1 LWQDCRRE
9 EQIAVILRPGANV
22 GELDVEVLQPR
33 SACAVVV
40 LQGEHDLATAR
51 ELEALLALQVGG
63 NDLVVVDLSVVE
75 FIDSSVL
82 GVLVRADRLA
92 RGAGKRFRLQVG
104 TAAIVKRVLEIS
116 GLLNHFEW
124 ASSREDALA

>member
-1 LWQDCRRE
+1 
-9 EQIAVILRPGANV
+9 V

-33 SACAVVV
+33 SATAVVV
-40 LQGEHDLATAR
+40 LQGEHDLATAQA
-51 ELEALLALQVGG
+51 LEALLALQVGS

-92 RGAGKRFRLQVG
+92 RDSGKRFRLQVG